1 MNNSKNI
8 PTFSI
13 ILPTKGRGYYIGNTI
28 KSVLYQDY
36 EDYELIIVDNN
47 EDDLIYQEI
56 QKYPSTKIRYF
67 KTGNLPMWENW
78 NFGYRQALGKFIII
92 LTDRSLLYSRDSL
105 SYLND
110 LTSQNNN
117 YDVFTWPMV
126 VALETEDFRV
136 DSQLLW
142 GFGNDKNIVLTKND
156 YREFILT
163 GQWDKYG
170 MSAPKGFNSCISRE
184 LCSKIVD
191 IYGSLYMPIN
201 PDYSHSFMVLNS
213 CEQVLCLSQPLF
225 ISANLKDS
233 YESKIKALQT
243 DKSFYRE
250 YGITKEKSTEF
261 SPIKSDIILS
271 WNTVYNDLYKI
282 TLIQPKLIEIDQ
294 IFTHAFL
301 ISTLKHCQQYRY
313 DDQDS
318 TPIIQRAISSYLDN
332 HYPSVDPIIR
342 QELSKTIE
350 YTFYKDNEI
359 STESIGNYGIL
370 ATIKDIIKK
379 DAIKRN
385 LKKVIHFLDLLLGK
399 NKDIFSLFLQNSIR

>member
-1 MNNSKNI
+1 MNDSKSI

-13 ILPTKGRGYYIGNTI
+13 ILPTRGRGYYIGNTI
-28 KSVLYQDY
+28 KSLLYQDY

-47 EDDLIYQEI
+47 EDDLTYQEI
-56 QKYPSTKIRYF
+56 QRYPSTKIRYF

-78 NFGYRQALGKFIII
+78 DFGYRQALGKFIII

-105 SYLND
+105 SYLNA
-110 LTSQNNN
+110 LTSQNN
-117 YDVFTWPMV
+117 YDVFTWPMI
-126 VALETEDFRV
+126 VALETEDFKV

-142 GFGNDKNIVLTKND
+142 GLGNDKNIVLTKND

-191 IYGSLYMPIN
+191 IYGSLYMPLN

-213 CEQVLCLSQPLF
+213 CEQVLYLSQPLF

-233 YESKIKALQT
+233 YESKVKVFQNDEA
-243 DKSFYRE
+243 FYKQF
-250 YGITKEKSTEF
+250 GISKKQSTEF
-261 SPIKSDIILS
+261 CPIKSDVITG
-271 WNTVYNDLYKI
+271 WNMVYNDLYKVM
-282 TLIQPKLIEIDQ
+282 LIHGGLIDIDKV
-294 IFTHAFL
+294 FTDAFL
-301 ISTLKHCQQYRY
+301 ISTLKYCQKYRY
-313 DDQDS
+313 DDEDLI
-318 TPIIQRAISSYLDN
+318 PIIQRAISSYLDN

-379 DAIKRN
+379 DVIKRN